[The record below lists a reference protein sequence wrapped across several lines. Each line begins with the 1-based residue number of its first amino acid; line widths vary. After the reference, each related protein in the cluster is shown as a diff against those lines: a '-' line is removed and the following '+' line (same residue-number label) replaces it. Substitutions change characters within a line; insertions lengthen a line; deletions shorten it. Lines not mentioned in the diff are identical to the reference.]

1 MREGETEI
9 EMVRRH
15 VRDGAAIVVRQH
27 ELVGRLQA
35 NGLAT
40 QAAEQMLAQFEGA
53 QRQHQ
58 EHLDRLEA
66 AQIAGF

>member
-15 VRDGAAIVVRQH
+15 VRDGAAVVARQQ
-27 ELVGRLQA
+27 ELVGRLLV

-40 QAAEQMLAQFEGA
+40 QAAEQMLAQFESA

-66 AQIAGF
+66 VQLRSF

>member
-15 VRDGAAIVVRQH
+15 VEAGAQLITKQQALIARLRQRDLPIK
-27 ELVGRLQA
+27 E
-35 NGLAT
+35 
-40 QAAEQMLAQFEGA
+40 AEALLILFEDL

-58 EHLDRLEA
+58 EHLARLTS
-66 AQIAGF
+66 